1 MTQREF
7 YQFVIRIL
15 DTLDTEYVYDSEDF
29 DPSETP
35 EGYPTH
41 VDKTINT
48 DELAK
53 IAQSYIDK
61 LDEKNAKK
69 RESTSPKQKANE
81 DIKTK
86 ILETLAAE
94 PERVFFAKELA
105 DTFETNTQHIS
116 ALLKQLVDTGKVIKH
131 EKVKDTKKNYVR
143 GYQFAATDEEVE

>member
-1 MTQREF
+1 MTYRDF
-7 YQFVIRIL
+7 YTAV
-15 DTLDTEYVYDSEDF
+15 VAANVS
-29 DPSETP
+29 
-35 EGYPTH
+35 
-41 VDKTINT
+41 
-48 DELAK
+48 DELTEFATN
-53 IAQSYIDK
+53 ALAK

-69 RESTSPKQKANE
+69 RESTSPKQAANE
-81 DIKTK
+81 EIKTK

-143 GYQFAATDEEVE
+143 GYQFAATDEEV

>member
-1 MTQREF
+1 MTYRDF
-7 YQFVIRIL
+7 YTAIV
-15 DTLDTEYVYDSEDF
+15 TANVS
-29 DPSETP
+29 
-35 EGYPTH
+35 
-41 VDKTINT
+41 
-48 DELAK
+48 DELTKFATN
-53 IAQSYIDK
+53 ALAK

-116 ALLKQLVDTGKVIKH
+116 ALLKQLVDTNKVVKH
-131 EKVKDTKKNYVR
+131 ERVKDTKKNYVR
-143 GYQFAATDEEVE
+143 GYQFAATGEEVE